1 MNPTLLK
8 AVLAMVPTSVL
19 LVASTVV
26 FRREASNGSLIQL
39 MGAGC
44 LVIVVLTHIF
54 EAVGLLAWMHWGQ
67 ERSFGHYVDFWSAV
81 LGLTLVSVGFLM
93 RRLRKGHVS
102 S

>member
-1 MNPTLLK
+1 
-8 AVLAMVPTSVL
+8 MVPTSIF
-19 LVASTVV
+19 LVASTAV
-26 FRREASNGSLIQL
+26 FRREESRGSLIQL

-54 EAVGLLAWMHWGQ
+54 EAVGLLPWMHWGQ
-67 ERSFGHYVDFWSAV
+67 ERSLGHYIDFWSAV
-81 LGLTLVSVGFLM
+81 LGLTLVPAGFLM